1 MNQNFFYFKGG
12 NNNSVMELIQKLSQ
26 ERQQLLQQ
34 QLELLLTQLSPTRE
48 LLTRERREQWLG
60 QLLAPLTRKQL
71 QLLKPYLT
79 QSDYKLNELIE
90 EVIKQKTK

>member
-1 MNQNFFYFKGG
+1 MNQNFFYFKGC
-12 NNNSVMELIQKLSQ
+12 NNNSVMELIKKLSQ
-26 ERQQLLQQ
+26 EQQQLLQQ

-48 LLTRERREQWLG
+48 LLTRERREQWLE

-71 QLLKPYLT
+71 QLLKPYLS